1 MFDKLD
7 FITGIALKSNQK
19 MKRLTHLNP
28 LAFKKV
34 MFIYLLSCFFSNY
47 AQTITINSTN
57 YKQTIDM
64 MGGDM
69 ERSSAAVQSSKN
81 TQEIID
87 WGFKDIGFNY
97 CRIQYDKNQ
106 EMVEGTK
113 NWGFYSKQLITM
125 KQIKAVNPNIRFFAT
140 MRTDYDGFG
149 NENNMPDWIV
159 NYTTKKIEIDKYAN
173 FLVDF
178 LEYMH
183 NQGVTI
189 HTLSITKEWTS
200 FVYASRAKNI
210 IPKLH
215 AECDARG
222 IPRATISDQGF
233 WSMKQGM
240 NYMNDVATLG
250 TADLYDS
257 FCTHDYDSGD
267 TTTWPTVINKATSLG
282 KKMYHDEMSTGAG
295 AATSGVEPAMSKP
308 IGVYIERVKAYDA
321 GLSGEIFFEIWSRGV
336 NRETRAI
343 YSPWQGT
350 GTRLRGYYLM
360 KQFANNILD
369 SKYITTTTAGTSN
382 VFTMAFRKDNKMVLW
397 VINKSTNTY
406 APTITLDA
414 SLIQGNIQC
423 AYWTNSTN
431 AEGATSTYIASGNTF
446 RPSIEGESM
455 NCYVFDVYENPT
467 LCTVSSNTLI
477 EAECFTTMNGI
488 QTETCSEG
496 GLNIGYIQNGDWTMY
511 HNIDLSTMAS
521 INARIASRNA
531 SNSIEVRIDS
541 LTGTLIG
548 TIPVSNTGNYQLWK
562 TDQANIQETTG
573 LHNVYFVFKGGSGYL
588 FNVNSFGFSDE
599 SILITSIDEELNLE
613 SEVYPN
619 PFSDSFV
626 VALKDNTTSVVEVFN
641 SLGQRITSYTTAATE
656 LSVDLKD
663 QKSGF
668 YIVKI
673 TNNSQVIT
681 REILKR

>member
-1 MFDKLD
+1 MKISIQSASTYTVASLVCIVLFLGKL
-7 FITGIALKSNQK
+7 S
-19 MKRLTHLNP
+19 
-28 LAFKKV
+28 
-34 MFIYLLSCFFSNY
+34 

-81 TQEIID
+81 TQEIIN

-113 NWGFYSKQLITM
+113 NWGFYTKQLVTM

-149 NENNMPDWIV
+149 TENNMPDWIV
-159 NYTTKKIEIDKYAN
+159 NYTTKKIEIDKYAI
-173 FLVDF
+173 FLADY

-215 AECDARG
+215 AECDQRG
-222 IPRATISDQGF
+222 IPRAIISDQGF
-233 WSMKQGM
+233 WSMKQGI

-250 TADLYDS
+250 TADLYNS
-257 FCTHDYDSGD
+257 FCTHDYDGSD
-267 TTTWPTVINKATSLG
+267 TTTWPTVIAKATSLG

-321 GLSGEIFFEIWSRGV
+321 GLSGEIFFEIWSRGI
-336 NRETRAI
+336 NKETRAI

-350 GTRLRGYYLM
+350 GARLRGYYIM

-369 SKYITTTTAGTSN
+369 SKYVTTSTASTSN
-382 VFTMAFRKDNKMVLW
+382 VYTMAFRKDNKMVLW

-406 APTITLDA
+406 TPTITVDA
-414 SLIQGNIQC
+414 SLIQGNVQC

-431 AEGATSTYIASGNTF
+431 AQGATSTYTSSGKTF
-446 RPSIEGESM
+446 VPTVEGESM
-455 NCYVFDVYENPT
+455 NCYIFDVYENPN
-467 LCTVSSNTLI
+467 LCTVTSNALI
-477 EAECFTTMNGI
+477 EAECYTGMAGI
-488 QTETCSEG
+488 KTEDCSEG
-496 GLNIGYIQNGDWTMY
+496 TLNVGWVNNGDWLYY
-511 HNIDLSTMAS
+511 HDVNLTDMKS
-521 INARIASRNA
+521 IKARVSGKTNG
-531 SNSIEVRIDS
+531 SSIEVRIGS
-541 LTGTLIG
+541 ITGTLIA
-548 TIPVSNTGNYQLWK
+548 TIPVSNTEGNQTWV
-562 TDQANIQETTG
+562 TETVNLAAVTG
-573 LHNVYFVFKGGSGYL
+573 INDVYLIFKGAGTGYL
-588 FNVNSFGFSDE
+588 FNINWFGFSEQTD
-599 SILITSIDEELNLE
+599 LITLINKTTGTDQNI
-613 SEVYPN
+613 YPN
-619 PFSDSFV
+619 PTTGIVYLNQVSSIIVYNALGNQLITAHTKQIDLTTYPPGIYTLAIDGKIARV
-626 VALKDNTTSVVEVFN
+626 VK
-641 SLGQRITSYTTAATE
+641 Q
-656 LSVDLKD
+656 
-663 QKSGF
+663 
-668 YIVKI
+668 
-673 TNNSQVIT
+673 
-681 REILKR
+681 

>member
-1 MFDKLD
+1 MKTKLPSQL
-7 FITGIALKSNQK
+7 FKLKSAILIIAICL
-19 MKRLTHLNP
+19 LTH
-28 LAFKKV
+28 V
-34 MFIYLLSCFFSNY
+34 S

-81 TQEIID
+81 TQEIIN

-113 NWGFYSKQLITM
+113 NWGFYSKQLVTM

-159 NYTTKKIEIDKYAN
+159 NYSTKKIEIAKYAI
-173 FLVDF
+173 FLADF

-210 IPKLH
+210 IPALH

-222 IPRATISDQGF
+222 IPRAIISDQGF
-233 WSMKQGM
+233 WSMKQGI

-257 FCTHDYDSGD
+257 FCTHDYDGSD

-336 NRETRAI
+336 NTETRAI

-350 GTRLRGYYLM
+350 GTRLRGYYIM

-369 SKYITTTTAGTSN
+369 SKYVTTSTTSASN
-382 VFTMAFRKDNKMVLW
+382 VYTMAFRKDNKMVLW
-397 VINKSTNTY
+397 VINKSTNSYT
-406 APTITLDA
+406 PTITVDA
-414 SLIQGNIQC
+414 SLIQGNVQC

-431 AEGATSTYIASGNTF
+431 AEGLTSTYTSSGKTF
-446 RPSIEGESM
+446 KPTVEGESM
-455 NCYVFDVYENPT
+455 NCYIFDVYENPT

-477 EAECFTTMNGI
+477 EAECYTQMSGI
-488 QTETCSEG
+488 QTENCSEG
-496 GLNIGYIQNGDWTMY
+496 TLNVGYINNNEWLMY
-511 HNIDLSTMAS
+511 HNINLTGMKSIKARVSGKTNGST
-521 INARIASRNA
+521 
-531 SNSIEVRIDS
+531 IEVRTGSI
-541 LTGTLIG
+541 TGTLIA
-548 TIPVSNTGNYQLWK
+548 TIPVSNTGGNQTWVTNDVNLS
-562 TDQANIQETTG
+562 AVTG
-573 LHNVYFVFKGGSGYL
+573 TQNVYLVFKGAGAGYL
-588 FNVNSFGFSDE
+588 FNINWFGFSDKNIVVTGLE
-599 SILITSIDEELNLE
+599 DDLSSEL
-613 SEVYPN
+613 EVYPN
-619 PFSDSFV
+619 PVSNHFQIINQEGSRLELINQNGQIEFSSTINSSDFTVDMS
-626 VALKDNTTSVVEVFN
+626 ALKSGIYFIKTFSNEGT
-641 SLGQRITSYTTAATE
+641 R
-656 LSVDLKD
+656 LK
-663 QKSGF
+663 
-668 YIVKI
+668 KI
-673 TNNSQVIT
+673 IK
-681 REILKR
+681 E